1 MFWAYLNIYSFNTD
15 SFHCLNFLICGNNI
29 PERYIQI
36 RNILLS
42 QGSSYPDL
50 SSPLASAELAP
61 PSISLDGAQAVVGDE
76 NEDEE
81 EDKMEVVTL
90 QQLS

>member
-1 MFWAYLNIYSFNTD
+1 M
-15 SFHCLNFLICGNNI
+15 
-29 PERYIQI
+29 
-36 RNILLS
+36 LS

-61 PSISLDGAQAVVGDE
+61 PSESLDGAQAVVGDE